1 MLARSL
7 CRAHRVSLLGIAAG
21 DRWGKLRVEAAG
33 WQPFDDCEHVA
44 VVQGDVAWLY
54 AWDRAA
60 FERRC
65 GETAPAKVSRVLP
78 ETVLYAPPP
87 SDGARLLRCVDGCTG
102 EIWAGPVMVATRWWP
117 APPDAQEW
125 ALFLRAAGQA
135 DLDSEPPRLID
146 PDLSRASAA
155 WGQARRLT
163 ESSAGDAARAG
174 WWMPFLAVALT
185 VPMIWLARDL
195 WVVEHDLQALE
206 AEQTA
211 LEGQA
216 SSPAR
221 LRQETLAALSSA
233 EAVQQWLNAPA
244 PVLILAELTR
254 RLPDDGSVVRRF
266 ELADGRML
274 MALAPAPRTPRIAY
288 VSALE
293 SSGVL
298 TAVREEAGEGREA
311 GWVVLRAEAVAPA
324 AAAASAAAVPSASA
338 TTATT
343 ATTATSVN
351 GPAAAAPKPAPAPVA
366 GGAR

>member
-7 CRAHRVSLLGIAAG
+7 CRAHRVSLSGIAAG
-21 DRWGKLRVEAAG
+21 DRWGRLRVEAAG

-44 VVQGDVAWLY
+44 VMQGDIAWLY

-60 FERRC
+60 FDRRC
-65 GETAPAKVSRVLP
+65 GDTAPAKVSRVLP
-78 ETVLYAPPP
+78 ETVLYAPPS
-87 SDGARLLRCVDGCTG
+87 SDGARLLRCVHGCAG
-102 EIWAGPVMVATRWWP
+102 EIWVGNAMVATRWWP
-117 APPDAQEW
+117 VPPDDREW
-125 ALFLRAAGQA
+125 SLFLRSAGQA
-135 DLDSEPPRLID
+135 DQGDGPPRLVE

-155 WGQARRLT
+155 WGKTRRLA
-163 ESSAGDAARAG
+163 ESAGAEAAGAG
-174 WWMPFLAVALT
+174 WLMPFLAVALS
-185 VPMIWLARDL
+185 VPMVWLARDL
-195 WVVEHDLQALE
+195 WVVERDLQALE
-206 AEQTA
+206 AEQMA

-221 LRQETLAALSSA
+221 LRQETLSALSSA
-233 EAVQQWLNAPA
+233 EAVQRWLNAPA
-244 PVLILAELTR
+244 PVQVLAELTR

-324 AAAASAAAVPSASA
+324 AGASAPVLSSVAAAHEMPAPATPLTRDSAA
-338 TTATT
+338 T
-343 ATTATSVN
+343 
-351 GPAAAAPKPAPAPVA
+351 APKPVPAPGV